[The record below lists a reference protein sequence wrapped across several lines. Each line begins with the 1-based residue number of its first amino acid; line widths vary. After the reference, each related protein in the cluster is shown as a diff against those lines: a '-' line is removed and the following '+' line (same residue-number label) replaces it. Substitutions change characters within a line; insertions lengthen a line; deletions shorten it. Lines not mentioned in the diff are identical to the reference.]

1 MDSPDF
7 MDGTKERQVTFS
19 GFCQTKMVGNHEHFF
34 VRNPETGYL
43 TDINNRLEEL
53 VLNYGRKVTAALY
66 VSNDVATIDEIVETV
81 LAEMD
86 GVVDIEYSA
95 YERSWSEYTS
105 EIVYESSM
113 KIGGHDF
120 ENILLSQ
127 YGKYILF
134 TVAFPK

>member
-19 GFCQTKMVGNHEHFF
+19 GFCQTKMVGNREHFF

-105 EIVYESSM
+105 EMVYESSM

-120 ENILLSQ
+120 EKILLSQ

>member
-7 MDGTKERQVTFS
+7 MDGTEQRQVTFM
-19 GFCQTKMVGNHEHFF
+19 GFLESKMVGNYEHFF
-34 VRNPETGYL
+34 VRNPETNYAI
-43 TDINNRLEEL
+43 DINSRLQEL
-53 VLNYGRKVTAALY
+53 VVNYGRKVTAALY

-81 LAEMD
+81 LAMMD

-105 EIVYESSM
+105 EMIYESNM
-113 KIGGHDF
+113 TIGGHNF
-120 ENILLSQ
+120 EKILQSH

>member
-19 GFCQTKMVGNHEHFF
+19 GFCESKMVGNYEHFF

-53 VLNYGRKVTAALY
+53 VLNYGRKVTAVLY
-66 VSNDVATIDEIVETV
+66 VSNDVATIDEIIEAV

-86 GVVDIEYSA
+86 DALDIDYRA
-95 YERSWSEYTS
+95 YDRSWSEYTS
-105 EIVYESSM
+105 EMIYESSM
-113 KIGGHDF
+113 RISGHDF
-120 ENILLSQ
+120 EKILQSH